1 MKLHPLNAAAI
12 LLGWLLLLVAA
23 ATLWP
28 LLILSLLLALAV
40 SLFLR
45 HLLRLSKGRPKRSTN
60 QPQPEADTMAQDTK
74 TWKITIQAVLTARE
88 DLTAHDLHDSLF
100 VGCDKQ
106 IQNLTLEEVEVVRQ
120 FDPSETPQ
128 TTTLAE
134 DMDKLMALV
143 RMGEKIE
150 KGEA

>member
-1 MKLHPLNAAAI
+1 VRLHPLNAAA
-12 LLGWLLLLVAA
+12 LLLAWLLLLIGMV
-23 ATLWP
+23 TLWP
-28 LLILSLLLALAV
+28 LLALSLILALAV

-60 QPQPEADTMAQDTK
+60 QPQPEAETMAQDLN

-106 IQNLTLEEVEVVRQ
+106 IQNLALEDVEVVRQ
-120 FDPSETPQ
+120 FDRTETPQ
-128 TTTLAE
+128 TTTLADE
-134 DMDKLMALV
+134 MDQLIAMV
-143 RMGEKIE
+143 RIGEKIE

>member
-1 MKLHPLNAAAI
+1 M
-12 LLGWLLLLVAA
+12 
-23 ATLWP
+23 
-28 LLILSLLLALAV
+28 
-40 SLFLR
+40 
-45 HLLRLSKGRPKRSTN
+45 
-60 QPQPEADTMAQDTK
+60 
-74 TWKITIQAVLTARE
+74 
-88 DLTAHDLHDSLF
+88 
-100 VGCDKQ
+100 GCDKQ